1 MIAIIDYGAGN
12 LQSVEK
18 AFRFIGAEIEITKDA
33 ERLREAEG
41 VVLPGVGAFGDS
53 MASLKSSGLVHT
65 IYDIVEEKKPFLGIC
80 LGLQM
85 LFEES
90 EESPGVP
97 GLGIL
102 KGKGTRISR
111 YIWPESSSYR
121 LEFSGASEKR
131 WAFCRA

>member
-18 AFRFIGAEIEITKDA
+18 AFRFIGADIEVTKDPQK
-33 ERLREAEG
+33 LQEAEG
-41 VVLPGVGAFGDS
+41 IILPGVGAFGDS
-53 MASLKSSGLVHT
+53 MASLRRSGLVQS
-65 IYDIVEEKKPFLGIC
+65 IYDAVEEGKPFLGIC

-97 GLGIL
+97 G
-102 KGKGTRISR
+102 
-111 YIWPESSSYR
+111 
-121 LEFSGASEKR
+121 
-131 WAFCRA
+131 